1 MESGATSLWLL
12 FGVFILG
19 YVMGRFARATDED
32 RALAQPAQDPR
43 LLVAKLSA
51 DARADIETLLADKK
65 VIPAIRR
72 LREDT
77 GAGLRD
83 GKLAIDEIRRSRP
96 EL

>member
-32 RALAQPAQDPR
+32 RALAQPAQDPG
-43 LLVAKLSA
+43 LLVSKLTA
-51 DARADIETLLADKK
+51 EARADIDNLLAEKK

-83 GKLAIDEIRRSRP
+83 AKLAVDEIRRSRP